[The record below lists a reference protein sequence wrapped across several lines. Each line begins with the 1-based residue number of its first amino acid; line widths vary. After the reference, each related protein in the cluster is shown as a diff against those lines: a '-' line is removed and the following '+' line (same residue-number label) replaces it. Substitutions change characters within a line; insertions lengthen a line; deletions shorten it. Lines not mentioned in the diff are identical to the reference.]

1 MNYLA
6 HLHLSGT
13 STGLIIGNFIAD
25 SVKGSAINSFSDE
38 IKEGIRLHR
47 KIDTFTDT
55 HPIVEESKQRLREKY
70 KKYASVIVD
79 VFYDHYL
86 ASNWIDY
93 STESLDEYT
102 KNIYSIIEEHKSAL
116 PLKSQMFSEYMLKYN
131 ILSAYAELDG
141 IERVLRGMSTR
152 TRFISNMENAIFDLK
167 ESYPLYENEF
177 KRFYPD
183 LKQFVNTQIDI

>member
-1 MNYLA
+1 
-6 HLHLSGT
+6 
-13 STGLIIGNFIAD
+13 
-25 SVKGSAINSFSDE
+25 
-38 IKEGIRLHR
+38 
-47 KIDTFTDT
+47 
-55 HPIVEESKQRLREKY
+55 
-70 KKYASVIVD
+70 
-79 VFYDHYL
+79 
-86 ASNWIDY
+86 
-93 STESLDEYT
+93 
-102 KNIYSIIEEHKSAL
+102 
-116 PLKSQMFSEYMLKYN
+116 MLKYN

>member
-47 KIDTFTDT
+47 NIDTFTDT

-102 KNIYSIIEEHKSAL
+102 KNIYSIIEEHKSVL
-116 PLKSQMFSEYMLKYN
+116 PLKSKMFTEYMLKYN
-131 ILSAYAELDG
+131 ILSAYADLDG
-141 IERVLRGMSTR
+141 IDRVLTGMSKR
-152 TRFISNMENAIFDLK
+152 TRFISNMEHAIFDLK

-183 LKQFVNTQIDI
+183 LKQFVNTQIEI